1 MCLMVCRRCVC
12 VCVCV
17 RVRVQNIPFLEIK
30 ANIRINSSSSFRFG
44 DATVKSLGMIVL
56 ELYTHDTVAYIPV
69 LMDIVSVHV
78 PHLMGLDILDENN
91 FRKTT

>member
-1 MCLMVCRRCVC
+1 MVYRRCVRVRVCVC

-17 RVRVQNIPFLEIK
+17 LIEQNIPFLEIK
-30 ANIRINSSSSFRFG
+30 ANIRINSSNSFRFS

-78 PHLMGLDILDENN
+78 PHLMGLDILDGEQL
-91 FRKTT
+91 